1 LAWHIISLVTGTQE
15 GKIVDSAFV
24 ITWKELLIAAI
35 VVLGVYIAELLLL
48 MHSSRGRGVRVWQRG
63 AQARELHEIRKEL
76 AELKDRL
83 AKLEAAELPAPAA
96 DTAVATP
103 YSRAF
108 TLAKQGLDVGQVAS
122 TCGISRAEAEL
133 IVAMQRG
140 GES

>member
-1 LAWHIISLVTGTQE
+1 MDG
-15 GKIVDSAFV
+15 AFV

-48 MHSSRGRGVRVWQRG
+48 MYSSRGRGLRIWQRG
-63 AQARELHEIRKEL
+63 AQAREVHELRKEI
-76 AELKDRL
+76 AELKARL
-83 AKLEAAELPAPAA
+83 AKLEAAEPAPLAA
-96 DTAVATP
+96 QESGAATP

-140 GES
+140 GGS